1 MYTAYV
7 HHALYIEGPLSL
19 FEPYL
24 AELKPFFA
32 EKYEKFGVDDARALI
47 EQAQLK
53 NFGEATFFVAVG
65 SMTSEAQQALLKL
78 FEEPQAGTTFILLA
92 PHGTIIPTLRS
103 RMMPLTPRLPASQ
116 KVLGSPAPGRPDHFV
131 QQAATSFLKSS
142 QKERSDYIA
151 KLLKNEDDAREQV
164 RELLNSLEAELHS
177 GLKKAKQKTLYIE
190 GLEDISRVR
199 GYTNDRSP
207 SLKMLMEHLALTL
220 PHA

>member
-103 RMMPLTPRLPASQ
+103 RMLPYPTKGVALEPDMSRRRL
-116 KVLGSPAPGRPDHFV
+116 
-131 QQAATSFLKSS
+131 ATQFLKSS
-142 QKERSDYIA
+142 QKERSDFIA
-151 KLLKNEDDAREQV
+151 KLLKDDEGAREAV
-164 RELLNSLEAELHS
+164 REFLNVLEETLHNKIS
-177 GLKKAKQKTLYIE
+177 RRNLDIRV
-190 GLEDISRVR
+190 GLEDIAKVR
-199 GYTNDRSP
+199 SYAGDRSP
-207 SLKMLMEHLALTL
+207 SLKMLMEHLALIL
-220 PHA
+220 PHI